1 MDSILGNPSIPTEL
15 EVYRNGTFINRL
27 DPADPSKENSFSS
40 DFVYQ
45 EEELLTA
52 AGFTFKPS
60 AVDTVFYFNRA
71 DRSIALNSATS
82 IQDTLKLST
91 ASSLAAPFLA
101 IPLDLDEMKRL
112 FWDKFEDPDFS
123 SSAEF
128 QTYFKGII
136 LKTKGADGALVPI
149 NLASES
155 KME

>member
-1 MDSILGNPSIPTEL
+1 MGTHDFLKFILTVKS
-15 EVYRNGTFINRL
+15 
-27 DPADPSKENSFSS
+27 SFSS

-71 DRSIALNSATS
+71 DRSTALNSTTS

-112 FWDKFEDPDFS
+112 FLCKN
-123 SSAEF
+123 
-128 QTYFKGII
+128 YFKRQ
-136 LKTKGADGALVPI
+136 
-149 NLASES
+149 
-155 KME
+155 